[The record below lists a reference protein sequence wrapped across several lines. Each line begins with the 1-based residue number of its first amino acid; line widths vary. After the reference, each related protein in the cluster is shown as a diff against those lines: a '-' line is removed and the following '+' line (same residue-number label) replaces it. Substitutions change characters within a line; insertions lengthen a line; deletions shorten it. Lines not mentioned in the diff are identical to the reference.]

1 MRSREYRFSDPS
13 INDVEEHFYRLNKDY
28 TMTAGRAAPWF
39 NSSSRAEQ
47 IVVYKTINK
56 KEKYMLK
63 NILKWVEFPISYIE
77 DKGGTIFY
85 QDSTYPLEHA
95 IMNRTEGNESV
106 VYEIQRDK
114 LYELYRTHKFIE
126 AEVYT
131 ALFIKKIFRKQD
143 DNGQNIIDDYIRNNT
158 VEDIISYYDKIGLSN
173 YYSLCQSDNNKLVLL
188 INDGV
193 ASIVFNYKVIPYAEN
208 IDIKDALSFLYSLIE
223 EMKYILD
230 FYNNLSEAEKS
241 SIDFVEFA
249 YKFIE
254 I

>member
-1 MRSREYRFSDPS
+1 MRSREYRFSDPI
-13 INDVEEHFYRLNKDY
+13 INDVEENFYRLNKDY
-28 TMTAGRAAPWF
+28 TMTAGKAAPWF
-39 NSSSRAEQ
+39 NSSGGAEQ

-95 IMNRTEGNESV
+95 IMNRTEENESV

-114 LYELYRTHKFIE
+114 LYELYRTNKFIE

-143 DNGQNIIDDYIRNNT
+143 DNGQNIIDEYIKNNT
-158 VEDIISYYDKIGLSN
+158 VEDIISYFDKLGLSN

-193 ASIVFNYKVIPYAEN
+193 ASIVFNHKVIPYAEN